1 MMPLAKPDEADLP
14 IRRFVNDALT
24 VPDNAPDV
32 PQQILRPW
40 PSDKQLPKVNGDHHL
55 VWHHLDDQVVTLE
68 TRVKYDKGL
77 VDAVGGHLEV
87 SIGFGNL
94 CNAGEVVRVVRVVD
108 R

>member
-1 MMPLAKPDEADLP
+1 M
-14 IRRFVNDALT
+14 
-24 VPDNAPDV
+24 
-32 PQQILRPW
+32 
-40 PSDKQLPKVNGDHHL
+40 
-55 VWHHLDDQVVTLE
+55 TLE